1 MEDRCNARARRALTF
16 FSQKF
21 QFGLVWFARMDGWDG
36 WMEITR
42 NECVLH
48 RSIDDSVSVE
58 KVEG

>member
-1 MEDRCNARARRALTF
+1 
-16 FSQKF
+16 
-21 QFGLVWFARMDGWDG
+21 MDGWDG